1 MRAPVNPPP
10 HTGIPLAF
18 NLDDHSGGANMSI
31 GPLSQYLQSQAQNAA
46 KSSASANK
54 SAPVENQDPTDPA
67 GIIAE
72 IANGGS
78 AGLLKYQEQQ
88 IAKKARQDELN
99 ALGLTEKQLASL
111 SPQQQ
116 QAVQDA
122 IKKAIEAAIRKQLG
136 GDSQGGDA
144 STQAGVSSAN
154 GLVSSSTLAS
164 LLSLQ

>member
-1 MRAPVNPPP
+1 
-10 HTGIPLAF
+10 
-18 NLDDHSGGANMSI
+18 MSI
-31 GPLSQYLQSQAQNAA
+31 GPLSQYLQTQAQNAA
-46 KSSASANK
+46 KSSVQAK
-54 SAPVENQDPTDPA
+54 KGAPAGDQDPTDPA

-72 IANGGS
+72 IANGGP

>member
-1 MRAPVNPPP
+1 
-10 HTGIPLAF
+10 
-18 NLDDHSGGANMSI
+18 MSI
-31 GPLSQYLQSQAQNAA
+31 GSLSNYLQFQAQNAA
-46 KSSASANK
+46 KSKAPAN
-54 SAPVENQDPTDPA
+54 AGTPPADQDSSDPA
-67 GIIAE
+67 DIIAE

-88 IAKKARQDELN
+88 IAKKARADELN

-136 GDSQGGDA
+136 GDNQGGSDNTA
-144 STQAGVSSAN
+144 SQAGVSSPN

>member
-1 MRAPVNPPP
+1 
-10 HTGIPLAF
+10 
-18 NLDDHSGGANMSI
+18 MSI

-46 KSSASANK
+46 KSPASANK
-54 SAPVENQDPTDPA
+54 GTPPGNQDPTDPA

-122 IKKAIEAAIRKQLG
+122 IKKAIEAAIRKQFG
-136 GDSQGGDA
+136 GDGQGGDA
-144 STQAGVSSAN
+144 SAQAGVSSAN

>member
-1 MRAPVNPPP
+1 
-10 HTGIPLAF
+10 
-18 NLDDHSGGANMSI
+18 MSI
-31 GPLSQYLQSQAQNAA
+31 GSLSNYLQYQAQNMA
-46 KSSASANK
+46 KSKAPSNNDVPASD
-54 SAPVENQDPTDPA
+54 QDSSDPA
-67 GIIAE
+67 DIIAE

-88 IAKKARQDELN
+88 IAKKARADELN

-136 GDSQGGDA
+136 GDGQGADNSTSQ
-144 STQAGVSSAN
+144 QAGVSSAN

-164 LLSLQ
+164 LMNSQ